1 MEPTTTRK
9 AGGLDFT
16 AIGGEGRQHY
26 SHLTSKH
33 HPTVLMKSDTTQGQ
47 SESYKW
53 LVLTISAFTFT
64 FVMAIPQMSMP
75 VLFDEISA
83 ELGLS
88 LVQVGWIWGAT
99 SVLGILMGLIG
110 GPVGD
115 RFGPRRTLAA
125 ACLLVGIAGAARGLS
140 YSFTMLAITT
150 LITGLVHWLIPM
162 NIHKTCGIWFPKE
175 QLGMANGA
183 VAFGMAFG
191 FLLGSLLAA
200 TVFSPILGGWRN
212 VLFAYGAV
220 ATLFSL
226 LWWFSHEKAEGE
238 GQQRNQ
244 MVTFREAI
252 GHVVR
257 LPNVWLLCIAT
268 AGVTGC
274 VNGMLGFLP
283 LYLRDLGWE
292 PAIADS
298 TLASFHG
305 VSMLFTIPIAWLSDR
320 VGSRRGVL
328 MVSALLI
335 GTGTGLLGFSSGV
348 LISAA
353 VLIAGFS
360 RDGFMAITMTAVME
374 EKGIG
379 PRFAGTATGL
389 NMSVIGITGFFAPP
403 VGNWLAKFGTE
414 FPFLFWASLVFLG
427 FTGYLFIR
435 PTAIG
440 NTDNAQGQN

>member
-1 MEPTTTRK
+1 MKADTTR
-9 AGGLDFT
+9 
-16 AIGGEGRQHY
+16 
-26 SHLTSKH
+26 
-33 HPTVLMKSDTTQGQ
+33 VQ

-64 FVMAIPQMSMP
+64 FVMAIPQMSLP

-83 ELGLS
+83 ELDLS
-88 LVQVGWIWGAT
+88 LVQVGWIWGVG

-125 ACLLVGIAGAARGLS
+125 ACLLMGIAGAARGLS
-140 YSFTMLAITT
+140 NSFTMLALTT
-150 LITGLVHWLIPM
+150 LIAGFGQWSIPM
-162 NIHKTCGIWFPKE
+162 NIHKTCGIWFPEK

-212 VLFAYGAV
+212 VLFVYGAV
-220 ATLFSL
+220 AIVFSMF
-226 LWWFSHEKAEGE
+226 WWFSQEKAGVE
-238 GQQRNQ
+238 GQQCNQ
-244 MVTFREAI
+244 MITFRKAI

-257 LPNVWLLCIAT
+257 LRNVWLLCIAT

-274 VNGMLGFLP
+274 VYGMLGFLP
-283 LYLRDLGWE
+283 LHLRDLGWE

-298 TLASFHG
+298 TLASFHA
-305 VSMLFTIPIAWLSDR
+305 VSMLFTIPIALFSDR

-328 MVSALLI
+328 MASAILI
-335 GTGTGLLGFSSGV
+335 GTGTGLLGFTSGA
-348 LISAA
+348 LISVA
-353 VLIAGFS
+353 VLLAGIS

-379 PRFAGTATGL
+379 ARFAGTATGL
-389 NMSVIGITGFFAPP
+389 NMSVIGISNFFAPP
-403 VGNWLAKFGTE
+403 VGNWLAKFGTG
-414 FPFLFWASLVFLG
+414 FPFLFWAALVFLG
-427 FTGYLFIR
+427 FTGYLFMR
-435 PTAIG
+435 PTTAG
-440 NTDNAQGQN
+440 NTSSTQAQN

>member
-1 MEPTTTRK
+1 MKADTTR
-9 AGGLDFT
+9 
-16 AIGGEGRQHY
+16 
-26 SHLTSKH
+26 
-33 HPTVLMKSDTTQGQ
+33 VQ

-64 FVMAIPQMSMP
+64 FVMAIPQMSLP

-83 ELGLS
+83 ELDLS
-88 LVQVGWIWGAT
+88 LVQVGWIWGVG

-125 ACLLVGIAGAARGLS
+125 ACLLIGIAGAARGLS
-140 YSFTMLAITT
+140 NSFTMLALTT
-150 LITGLVHWLIPM
+150 LIAGFGQWSIPM

-212 VLFAYGAV
+212 VLFVYGAV
-220 ATLFSL
+220 AIVFSMF
-226 LWWFSHEKAEGE
+226 WWFSQEKAGVE
-238 GQQRNQ
+238 GQQCNQ
-244 MVTFREAI
+244 MITFRKAI

-257 LPNVWLLCIAT
+257 LRNVWLLCIAT

-274 VNGMLGFLP
+274 VYGMLGFLP
-283 LYLRDLGWE
+283 LHLRDLGWE

-298 TLASFHG
+298 TLASFHA
-305 VSMLFTIPIAWLSDR
+305 VSMLFTIPIALFSDR

-328 MVSALLI
+328 MASAILI
-335 GTGTGLLGFSSGV
+335 GTGTGLLGFTSGA
-348 LISAA
+348 LISVA
-353 VLIAGFS
+353 VLLAGIS

-379 PRFAGTATGL
+379 ARFAGTATGL
-389 NMSVIGITGFFAPP
+389 NMSVIGISNFFAPP
-403 VGNWLAKFGTE
+403 VGNWLAKFGTG
-414 FPFLFWASLVFLG
+414 FPFLFWAALVFLG
-427 FTGYLFIR
+427 FTGYLFMR
-435 PTAIG
+435 PTTAG
-440 NTDNAQGQN
+440 NTSSTQAQN